1 MAAMLIAARQA
12 LTLRQRVGALPLPEA
27 LAAFLGQLSD
37 HIALVDEDRALDVD
51 LRRLIQG
58 IHDGVWEPYLE

>member
-1 MAAMLIAARQA
+1 MA
-12 LTLRQRVGALPLPEA
+12 LRQRVAALPLPDA

-37 HIALVDEDRALDVD
+37 HIALVEEDRALDVD

-58 IHDGVWEPYLE
+58 IQDGVWEPYRE